1 MTSQSIDFNSGI
13 NAKLIKSMANL
24 NAFEGLGIL
33 NDESTRIR
41 ERKKKE
47 RECLSNNIDIKSDR
61 ISIKA
66 NVKKQV
72 HENELSNTFYK
83 NDSAYDRVN
92 QAKYENKK
100 LADEYK
106 RNLAKQ
112 LQDKDMMVSLKND

>member
-1 MTSQSIDFNSGI
+1 MTSQSIDFNNGI

-83 NDSAYDRVN
+83 NDSA
-92 QAKYENKK
+92 
-100 LADEYK
+100 
-106 RNLAKQ
+106 
-112 LQDKDMMVSLKND
+112 